1 MRVVGYIR
9 VSTEEQNDSH
19 AGLEAQEAAIRSEVE
34 RRGWHLAE
42 LYVDVASGKT
52 MRKRDQ
58 LGIALRALS
67 AGDVDA
73 LVVAKLDRLSRSV
86 LDFAGIM
93 ETAATEKWS
102 LVVIDLGVDTT
113 TPNGELVANIMIS
126 MAQWERRIIGER
138 TKSAL
143 AAVKARGTRVG
154 RKSGVADETV
164 RLIRVMRD
172 AGNSWQKIA
181 DALTTESV
189 QTGQGGQWHAATV
202 RRIHLRS
209 EKVTA

>member
-9 VSTEEQNDSH
+9 VSTEEQGDSR

-34 RRGWHLAE
+34 RRGWE
-42 LYVDVASGKT
+42 LTELHVDVASGKT
-52 MRKRDQ
+52 LRRRDN
-58 LGIALRALS
+58 LGVALRALA
-67 AGDVDA
+67 AGDADA

-86 LDFAGIM
+86 LDFASIM
-93 ETAATEKWS
+93 ETAATEGWS

-143 AAVKARGTRVG
+143 AAVKARGTKVG
-154 RKSGVADETV
+154 RKSGVTPETV
-164 RLIRVMRD
+164 RLIRVLRD

-181 DALTTESV
+181 DALTAE
-189 QTGQGGQWHAATV
+189 QIETGQGGKWHAATV
-202 RRIHLRS
+202 RRIHLG
-209 EKVTA
+209 